1 MTRVSRP
8 LVRRRRPVLPS
19 GMPIALEALGRV
31 LALLG
36 DVVLGG
42 AGVAPALLLV
52 GLLGAASVA
61 AAVAVVRVAA
71 ARGLL
76 GAARPPARPDED
88 DDLPV
93 LVSSSDPDADG
104 HERSRAPG
112 RPARVVVPALRPAA

>member
-1 MTRVSRP
+1 
-8 LVRRRRPVLPS
+8 
-19 GMPIALEALGRV
+19 MPIALEALGRV

-42 AGVAPALLLV
+42 AGVSPAILLAA
-52 GLLGAASVA
+52 LLGAASVA
-61 AAVAVVRVAA
+61 AAVALVRIAT

-76 GAARPPARPDED
+76 GSAAPPLRPDED
-88 DDLPV
+88 VDLPV

-112 RPARVVVPALRPAA
+112 RPAQVVVPAPLPAA

>member
-1 MTRVSRP
+1 VPTP
-8 LVRRRRPVLPS
+8 HPVLPS
-19 GMPIALEALGRV
+19 GMPIVLEAIGRV

-52 GLLGAASVA
+52 GIP
-61 AAVAVVRVAA
+61 A

-76 GAARPPARPDED
+76 GAPRPPARPDED

-112 RPARVVVPALRPAA
+112 RPAQVVVPALRPAA